1 MKYLE
6 GLNTAQ
12 KEAVLHVDGPLL
24 IVAGAGAGKTK
35 TIVHRIAHLIE
46 ENIPASS
53 ILAVTFTNKAA
64 GEMRDRVRSLLEGK
78 RGGLPLV
85 ATFHSL
91 GVRLLREF
99 HEAAGIPRGFSIW
112 DRDDSLR
119 AVKAELKRLDTD
131 EWTPRQILGAISR
144 EKGGGKTLAE
154 YRERASSRR
163 EQAVAQLWER
173 YEQAL
178 KEEDGLDFDDLLVR
192 TLSLVRES
200 PQILSLLQNRW
211 RYIIVDEYQDT
222 SSVQYELMK
231 LLSGERANMC
241 VVGDLD
247 QCLVAGTEITMADGS
262 KKPIEFVRKGDS
274 ILSNYGGGRMRAAR
288 VTRSRSRF
296 FSDDLVALTFKS
308 GKRLVSTPKHMH
320 FAGYKLG
327 IVPQT
332 YFTYL
337 MHKRQVGWRMG
348 VSQVYTKGQRAPMVG
363 FQQRCNHEHAD
374 KVWIIGTHTSVNEA
388 RILEYTLSL
397 EYRIPT
403 LPFVARKGISKNG
416 YVHDQQS
423 IFSIFKYF
431 DTETSAR
438 ALLKAR
444 DLSYEYPHHRAQAT
458 TGGRRNIII
467 TLCGSERKST
477 AMHRISLAASDPM
490 DKQALESIGLR
501 VRPAKRGSQ
510 NWRFETAYKDYG
522 VLREIVRKIQAV
534 LPHAEVVE
542 TARLGGNKKRPKDGN
557 SLPYLP
563 AASIMPGMAMFDG
576 KSNHAI
582 VEKVERIPTKNIR
595 VYDLDIEGTH
605 NFIANDI
612 ITHNCIYT
620 WRQAEIE
627 NLLSFERVFPNVK
640 VVRLEQNYRSTRTI
654 IAAANAVIE
663 KNTNRIPK
671 TLFSENETGDP
682 ITMHGALDERY
693 EAWFVAEQAAALID
707 KGVPA
712 HEIAVLYRENSQSR
726 VLEEALLHA
735 GLPYRVLGTRFFERK
750 EVKDVLSYLRA
761 AVNPKG
767 KGDLMRIVGV
777 PPRGIGKVTLEKM
790 FAGQPLGAAGSKV
803 AAFRE
808 TLEKIRHAVNTL
820 PTSEAVRFCIEAS
833 GIQKMYGGKTEEDAE
848 HLGNVRE
855 LANLAAKYESDEPPA
870 GIERLLEEAALQS
883 EQDELTINQGKSGI
897 SLMTVHAAKGLE
909 FDAVFVVGLEQ
920 GLFPSIRNDDSRDPE
935 EERRLFYV
943 ALTRARKHLFLSY
956 AYERTKYGTR
966 ESALP
971 SEFLS
976 DIDVRLLADAESTPA
991 KKRRGLLDDFYEIR

>member
-46 ENIPASS
+46 EGIPASS

-64 GEMRDRVRSLLEGK
+64 GEMRDRVRSLLTGK

-99 HEAAGIPRGFSIW
+99 HEEAGVPKNFSIW

-119 AVKAELKRLDTD
+119 AVKAELKRLDTE

-144 EKGGGKTLAE
+144 EKGGGKKLTE
-154 YRERASSRR
+154 YRERASTRR
-163 EQAVAQLWER
+163 EQAVAQIWER

-178 KEEDGLDFDDLLVR
+178 KSEDSLDFDDLLVR
-192 TLSLVRES
+192 TLSLLQES
-200 PQILSLLQNRW
+200 SKTLSLLQNRW

-222 SSVQYELMK
+222 SGVQYELMK
-231 LLSGERANMC
+231 LLSGERGNMC

-247 QCLVAGTEITMADGS
+247 Q
-262 KKPIEFVRKGDS
+262 
-274 ILSNYGGGRMRAAR
+274 
-288 VTRSRSRF
+288 
-296 FSDDLVALTFKS
+296 
-308 GKRLVSTPKHMH
+308 
-320 FAGYKLG
+320 
-327 IVPQT
+327 
-332 YFTYL
+332 
-337 MHKRQVGWRMG
+337 
-348 VSQVYTKGQRAPMVG
+348 
-363 FQQRCNHEHAD
+363 
-374 KVWIIGTHTSVNEA
+374 
-388 RILEYTLSL
+388 
-397 EYRIPT
+397 
-403 LPFVARKGISKNG
+403 
-416 YVHDQQS
+416 
-423 IFSIFKYF
+423 
-431 DTETSAR
+431 
-438 ALLKAR
+438 
-444 DLSYEYPHHRAQAT
+444 
-458 TGGRRNIII
+458 
-467 TLCGSERKST
+467 
-477 AMHRISLAASDPM
+477 
-490 DKQALESIGLR
+490 
-501 VRPAKRGSQ
+501 
-510 NWRFETAYKDYG
+510 
-522 VLREIVRKIQAV
+522 
-534 LPHAEVVE
+534 
-542 TARLGGNKKRPKDGN
+542 
-557 SLPYLP
+557 
-563 AASIMPGMAMFDG
+563 
-576 KSNHAI
+576 
-582 VEKVERIPTKNIR
+582 
-595 VYDLDIEGTH
+595 
-605 NFIANDI
+605 
-612 ITHNCIYT
+612 CIYT

-682 ITMHGALDERY
+682 IVLHGALDERY
-693 EAWFVAEQAAALID
+693 EAWFVAEQAANLID
-707 KGVPA
+707 QGVAPN
-712 HEIAVLYRENSQSR
+712 EVAVLYRENAQSR

-735 GLPYRVLGTRFFERK
+735 GLSYRVLGTRFFERK

-761 AVNPKG
+761 AINPKG
-767 KGDLMRIVGV
+767 KSDLVRIVGV
-777 PPRGIGKVTLEKM
+777 PARGIGKVTVEKM
-790 FAGQPLGAAGSKV
+790 LSGQPLGAASAKV

-808 TLEKIRHAVNTL
+808 LLQKIRHAVNTL

-833 GIQKMYGGKTEEDAE
+833 GIQKMYSGKSEEDAE

-855 LANLAAKYESDEPPA
+855 LANLAAKYESDEPPT

-883 EQDELTINQGKSGI
+883 EQDELDISRDKGGI

-909 FDAVFVVGLEQ
+909 FDAVFVVGMEQ
-920 GLFPSIRNDDSRDPE
+920 GLFPSLRNDEARDPE

-943 ALTRARKHLFLSY
+943 ALTRARKRLFLSY

-966 ESALP
+966 ERALP

-976 DIDVRLLADAESTPA
+976 DIDARLLADSESTPA
-991 KKRRGLLDDFYEIR
+991 HKKRGPAGAGRGLLDDFYEIR

>member
-46 ENIPASS
+46 EGIPASS

-64 GEMRDRVRSLLEGK
+64 GEMRDRVRNLLSGERGPASAG

-99 HEAAGIPRGFSIW
+99 HEEAGVPKNFSIW

-119 AVKAELKRLDTD
+119 AVKAELKRLDTE

-163 EQAVAQLWER
+163 EQAAAHIWER

-178 KEEDGLDFDDLLVR
+178 KAEDSLDFDDLLVR
-192 TLSLVRES
+192 TLALVRES
-200 PQILSLLQNRW
+200 AKTLSLLQNRW

-222 SSVQYELMK
+222 SGVQYELMK
-231 LLSGERANMC
+231 LLAGESGNMC
-241 VVGDLD
+241 VCGDLD
-247 QCLVAGTEITMADGS
+247 Q
-262 KKPIEFVRKGDS
+262 
-274 ILSNYGGGRMRAAR
+274 
-288 VTRSRSRF
+288 
-296 FSDDLVALTFKS
+296 
-308 GKRLVSTPKHMH
+308 
-320 FAGYKLG
+320 
-327 IVPQT
+327 
-332 YFTYL
+332 
-337 MHKRQVGWRMG
+337 
-348 VSQVYTKGQRAPMVG
+348 
-363 FQQRCNHEHAD
+363 
-374 KVWIIGTHTSVNEA
+374 
-388 RILEYTLSL
+388 
-397 EYRIPT
+397 
-403 LPFVARKGISKNG
+403 
-416 YVHDQQS
+416 
-423 IFSIFKYF
+423 
-431 DTETSAR
+431 
-438 ALLKAR
+438 
-444 DLSYEYPHHRAQAT
+444 
-458 TGGRRNIII
+458 
-467 TLCGSERKST
+467 
-477 AMHRISLAASDPM
+477 
-490 DKQALESIGLR
+490 
-501 VRPAKRGSQ
+501 
-510 NWRFETAYKDYG
+510 
-522 VLREIVRKIQAV
+522 
-534 LPHAEVVE
+534 
-542 TARLGGNKKRPKDGN
+542 
-557 SLPYLP
+557 
-563 AASIMPGMAMFDG
+563 
-576 KSNHAI
+576 
-582 VEKVERIPTKNIR
+582 
-595 VYDLDIEGTH
+595 
-605 NFIANDI
+605 
-612 ITHNCIYT
+612 CIYT

-671 TLFSENETGDP
+671 TLFSENETGEP
-682 ITMHGALDERY
+682 IVLHGALDERY
-693 EAWFVAEQAAALID
+693 EAWFVAEQAANLID
-707 KGVPA
+707 PSSAKASEGKQPVAPN
-712 HEIAVLYRENSQSR
+712 EIAVLYRENAQSR

-761 AVNPKG
+761 AINPKG
-767 KGDLMRIVGV
+767 KSDLVRIVGV
-777 PPRGIGKVTLEKM
+777 PARGIGKVTVEKM
-790 FAGQPLGAAGSKV
+790 LSGQPLGAASAKV

-808 TLEKIRHAVNTL
+808 LLAKIRHAVHTL
-820 PTSEAVRFCIEAS
+820 PASEAVRFCIEAS

-883 EQDELTINQGKSGI
+883 EQDELDTSREKGGI
-897 SLMTVHAAKGLE
+897 TLMTVHAAKGLE
-909 FDAVFVVGLEQ
+909 FDAVFVVGMEQ
-920 GLFPSIRNDDSRDPE
+920 GLFPSIRNDDTRDPE

-943 ALTRARKHLFLSY
+943 ALTRARKRLFLSY

-966 ESALP
+966 ESAVP

-976 DIDVRLLADAESTPA
+976 DIDPRLIAGEQGTPA
-991 KKRRGLLDDFYEIR
+991 RKKRGLLDDYEIR